1 MTLGVALGRYPNE
14 LRADLQAFYGIDLD
28 RAMAGEHG
36 ASHVAALVSC
46 LPPGSR
52 VSVAVNP
59 DNVWTLERQLLGLIF
74 NALTAVFTPKDKSPA
89 QVGPDFM
96 RFSDKGSTI
105 AGMALTPEELMAE
118 LARPRQAT
126 QADEKEGGADG

>member
-1 MTLGVALGRYPNE
+1 MTLGVVLGRFPNE

-28 RAMAGEHG
+28 RAMAGEHS
-36 ASHVAALVSC
+36 AAHVAALVSC

-52 VSVAVNP
+52 VSVAFNP

-74 NALTAVFTPKDKSPA
+74 NAIAAVFTPKEKSPA
-89 QVGPDFM
+89 QVGPEFM

-105 AGMALTPEELMAE
+105 TGMEFTPEELMAE
-118 LARPRQAT
+118 LAKPRRAQE
-126 QADEKEGGADG
+126 DEGGMDG